1 MLKAYWY
8 KRSDV
13 TDLVANVGDILT
25 PIILKHIL
33 NEDVVWSARG
43 YRILACGSIVEL
55 VHNGDI
61 VWGSGLIRPMR
72 VKPRKNVKIVAV
84 RGKLTRKNLIES
96 GYDCPEVY
104 GDPGMLM
111 PDVYNPEIE
120 KIHEI
125 GFVPHYV
132 EKKEF
137 QEWFGGHQINIINNP
152 FIFIDQMLEC
162 EAIITSS
169 LHAFILARA
178 YGLKAEYTQLTDK
191 IHGGLFKYHDFLSGQ
206 KDYDE
211 KLFIKALKDGVKKQ

>member
-8 KRSDV
+8 KRDDV

-25 PIILKHIL
+25 PIILRHIL
-33 NEDVVWSARG
+33 NEDVVWSERG

-61 VWGSGLIRPMR
+61 IWGSGLIKPML
-72 VKPRKNVKIVAV
+72 VKPRKNVRILAV
-84 RGKLTRKNLIES
+84 RGKLTRKYLMES

-104 GDPGMLM
+104 GDPGILM
-111 PDVYNPEIE
+111 SDVYNPEIE
-120 KIHEI
+120 KKHKI

-152 FIFIDQMLEC
+152 FVFVDQMLEC
-162 EAIITSS
+162 ESIITSS
-169 LHAFILARA
+169 LHAFILAKS
-178 YGLKAEYTQLTDK
+178 YEVKAEYVQLTKK
-191 IHGGLFKYHDFLSGQ
+191 IHGGMFKYQDFMSGQ
-206 KDYDE
+206 KYYNE
-211 KLFIKALKDGVKKQ
+211 KTFINALKDGVKI